1 MMPLFRISAILIAA
15 LAALPA
21 TAEPTGCDHFK
32 WPLDHEKALL
42 AKPVAVASG
51 GAASL
56 ATGENLTLAPQTR
69 AKLPQAPSRPPKFP
83 NSYAGFV
90 TLAAPASA
98 GTYRVT
104 LTRGAWIDVV
114 QDGHLLKV
122 GRSHRRHRLRGPR
135 QSVKFDLKATPF
147 TVEISSAPRL
157 RLRWSSRRTE
167 SDR

>member
-1 MMPLFRISAILIAA
+1 MMPLFRMSAILIAA
-15 LAALPA
+15 LAAMPA

-42 AKPVAVASG
+42 AEPVAVASG

-104 LTRGAWIDVV
+104 LTRGAWVDVV
-114 QDGHLLKV
+114 QDGHLLKSV
-122 GRSHRRHRLRGPR
+122 DHTGAAGCAGLAK
-135 QSVKFDLKATPF
+135 SVKFDLKARPF
-147 TVEISSAPRL
+147 TVEISSSTAPSVAL
-157 RLRWSSRRTE
+157 VVTP
-167 SDR
+167 D